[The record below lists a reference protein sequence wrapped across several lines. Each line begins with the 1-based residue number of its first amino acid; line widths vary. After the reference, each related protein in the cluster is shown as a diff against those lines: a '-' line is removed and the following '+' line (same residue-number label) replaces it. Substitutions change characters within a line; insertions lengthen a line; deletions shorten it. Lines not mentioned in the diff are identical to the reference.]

1 MKRKRKRI
9 REALLKTFIMLNLMS
24 LLVFLSAADSDNIV
38 LPLVMV
44 LVNIL
49 CLIISGFYY

>member
-1 MKRKRKRI
+1 MKRKRI

-49 CLIISGFYY
+49 CLIISGLYY